1 MTDNRTSEGTLALD
15 EDVLQA
21 VRHRRSAG
29 ESLGKLAKE
38 IGLPWQRLWTMLYQ
52 PGASAA
58 HWPTIRHNAKAGSLT
73 EKYRPTSLNAIWGQ
87 DVVVKV
93 LRKFAAEPYS
103 SAFIFEGET
112 GTGKTSAA
120 LALAAEL
127 GCDLSQRPQEFG
139 GVQTIASGEQS
150 ADAVREVYR
159 QMHNCPWHG
168 SGWKVV
174 IVNEA
179 DRMARPAETIWLD
192 VLEAVPARTV
202 IIFTTNEADRLSQR
216 FLDRCTRLA
225 FESDA
230 GKLACF
236 ARQFAA
242 AVWKHETGKALDR
255 SSLSH
260 LVDKATANG
269 QLSFRRLMQELT
281 VALGLERAQ

>member
-1 MTDNRTSEGTLALD
+1 M
-15 EDVLQA
+15 
-21 VRHRRSAG
+21 
-29 ESLGKLAKE
+29 
-38 IGLPWQRLWTMLYQ
+38 
-52 PGASAA
+52 
-58 HWPTIRHNAKAGSLT
+58 
-73 EKYRPTSLNAIWGQ
+73 
-87 DVVVKV
+87 VVT
-93 LRKFAAEPYS
+93 FS
-103 SAFIFEGET
+103 
-112 GTGKTSAA
+112 
-120 LALAAEL
+120 
-127 GCDLSQRPQEFG
+127 
-139 GVQTIASGEQS
+139 IASGEQS
-150 ADAVREVYR
+150 AEAVRDAYR
-159 QMHNCPWHG
+159 QLHLIPWSG